1 MALQKNNKKWERLE
15 ARIRP
20 EQKQLFKRA
29 AELSGQ
35 TLSDFIVSSLQ
46 EAAQDKIEK
55 QSMISLSIKDQ
66 ETFAQYVI
74 DPPQPNEHLQQAA
87 QDYNNKA

>member
-1 MALQKNNKKWERLE
+1 MTLQKNKKWERLE

-20 EQKQLFKRA
+20 EQKQLFKCA

-35 TLSDFIVSSLQ
+35 TLSDFIVSTLQ

-55 QSMISLSIKDQ
+55 QSMLKLSVKDQ
-66 ETFAQYVI
+66 EIFAQYII
-74 DPPQPNEHLQQAA
+74 DPPQPNERLQQAA
-87 QDYNNKA
+87 QEYNHKT

>member
-1 MALQKNNKKWERLE
+1 MALQKNKKWERLE

-35 TLSDFIVSSLQ
+35 TLSDFIVSTLQ

-55 QSMISLSIKDQ
+55 QSMLKLSIKDQ
-66 ETFAQYVI
+66 ETFAHYVI
-74 DPPQPNEHLQQAA
+74 DPPQPNERLQKAA
-87 QDYNNKA
+87 QDYNNKT